1 MEAAVFPPTPVC
13 LPKRPILTKPASR
26 ARRARIPPNSALRQP
41 LPSSPRV
48 KGSASAA
55 RLCRCAPL
63 CQISMMLRSPAWR
76 VTPKRTV
83 RFRGS
88 LTRRSHWTQSSFEPQ
103 MALGTRGLLPD
114 CWHANY
120 NWSRGEIGVKRI
132 LGFLLITLSILSGS
146 AAVADDYSDTV
157 ALFKN
162 AGESAAFFNDCYGY
176 AVFPTIGKGG
186 LVVGGAYGKGRV
198 YEHGKYVGDTSMTQ
212 LSVGLQAGGQAYSM
226 IIFFQDRRAFEEFTR
241 ENFEFGADVSA
252 VAITAAASGQLGT
265 TGASAGASG
274 GKKDA
279 TTAGNY
285 YKGLAVFTI
294 AKGGAMVQAAVA
306 GQKFTYKPKA
316 AS

>member
-1 MEAAVFPPTPVC
+1 M
-13 LPKRPILTKPASR
+13 
-26 ARRARIPPNSALRQP
+26 
-41 LPSSPRV
+41 
-48 KGSASAA
+48 
-55 RLCRCAPL
+55 
-63 CQISMMLRSPAWR
+63 
-76 VTPKRTV
+76 
-83 RFRGS
+83 
-88 LTRRSHWTQSSFEPQ
+88 
-103 MALGTRGLLPD
+103 
-114 CWHANY
+114 
-120 NWSRGEIGVKRI
+120 KRI
-132 LGFLLITLSILSGS
+132 LRFLLITLSILAGS

-162 AGESAAFFNDCYGY
+162 AGESASFFNDCYGY

-186 LVVGGAYGKGRV
+186 LVVGGAHGKGRV

-252 VAITAAASGQLGT
+252 VAITAAASGQVGT

-279 TTAGNY
+279 TTAGKY
-285 YKGLAVFTI
+285 YKGVAVFTI
-294 AKGGAMVQAAVA
+294 AKGGAMVQAAIA